1 MSIIKIKEL
10 QKYYGNFQALN
21 GITLNVE
28 KGQIL
33 GYLGPNGAG
42 KTTTIKLILGLIK
55 ADNGLIE
62 VLGSDPYSN
71 NKINLQNRTRI
82 GFMLEFNGLF
92 QDLTGLENLV
102 YWGGLYNIDKKIAY
116 SRAKDLLEL
125 VELDK
130 WGEEKVFKYSYG
142 MTKRLAL
149 VRALIPEPEL
159 LILDEPTLGIDLESR
174 HIIRNIIKNFA
185 SEGKAVLFSSHDLE
199 EVRKISSHVTII
211 KEGKLIYNDTL
222 DNLLKSYD
230 ESIEEIYL
238 KLVKES
244 DEYSIKNSYSK
255 NEHSLEKY
263 KISEGIK

>member
-1 MSIIKIKEL
+1 MSSIIEIKEL

-21 GITLNVE
+21 GITLNIE

-55 ADNGLIE
+55 ANGGLIK
-62 VLGSDPYSN
+62 VLGSDPYPN

-102 YWGGLYNIDKKIAY
+102 FWGGLYNIDRKIAY
-116 SRAKDLLEL
+116 TRAKDLLKL
-125 VELDK
+125 VELDQ

-159 LILDEPTLGIDLESR
+159 LILDEPTLGIDPESR

-222 DNLLKSYD
+222 DNLLKSHD

-244 DEYSIKNSYSK
+244 MNSIKNNYSER
-255 NEHSLEKY
+255 NEHN
-263 KISEGIK
+263 ISEVIK